1 MKRKKAVSTN
11 ESGQISLLTIGFAV
25 LALAIVLLV
34 STAASIHLE
43 RKRLL
48 YFTDLASLE
57 AINTLAANEITTGP
71 LTGSAVDLS
80 GGDLHGIIHD
90 RIRTPQ
96 NANEEFTNIRLGP
109 KTSITGPASI
119 QVHFIA
125 EAQPLFIPWS
135 LIPWTDGVEIHAVVQ
150 THLS

>member
-1 MKRKKAVSTN
+1 MKLKKAVKTD
-11 ESGQISLLTIGFAV
+11 ESGQISLLTIGFAT

-34 STAASIHLE
+34 SAAASIHLE

-71 LTGSAVDLS
+71 LTESAVDIS
-80 GGDLHGIIHD
+80 GGDLHGTIQE
-90 RIRTPQ
+90 RIRAPQ
-96 NANEEFTNIRLGP
+96 NANEEFTNIHIGP

-119 QVHFIA
+119 QVHLTA
-125 EAQPLFIPWS
+125 EAQPLFIPWN
-135 LIPWTDGVEIHAVVQ
+135 LIPWADGIEIDAVVQ